1 VTAHQVSLH
10 GLVLRVT
17 SDAPAVLDGIRA
29 RLAHLPLAPDG
40 NADLFV
46 HYDLTRPPHERPA
59 DGRTVYE
66 SHEAEAIY
74 SPAEDALYAF
84 HRDGPTMRCA
94 AALGQA
100 EITGSSL
107 PSDHTWVLTRPLPTL
122 ALMELVRRRGFY
134 PLHAACLARNDSGV
148 LVCGPS
154 GSGKSTLTLALLEQG
169 LDFLGDDLVFL
180 DRSSQELRALGFPD
194 ELGLTE
200 NVRNVL
206 PLVDAAVDL
215 TAPTGWPKARA
226 SLRQLAPAAAV
237 VSSCRAS
244 LLVVLSETA
253 TPRAF
258 EEIDADQALLELL
271 PSILLTEPATCAA
284 HLEALAALTGTAT
297 TIVRSSPRPDL
308 AETTKLV
315 LQALS

>member
-17 SDAPAVLDGIRA
+17 CDVPAVLNGVRA
-29 RLAHLPLAPDG
+29 RLEHLPVVPDEK
-40 NADLFV
+40 ADLLV
-46 HYDLTRPPHERPA
+46 HYDLARPPHDRPA

-66 SHEAEAIY
+66 SQEAEAVY

-84 HRDGPTMRCA
+84 HRAGPTMRCA

-100 EITGSSL
+100 EITGSSS
-107 PSDHTWVLTRPLPTL
+107 PSDDAWVLTRPLPTL
-122 ALMELVRRRGFY
+122 ALMELVRRCGLF

-154 GSGKSTLTLALLEQG
+154 GSGKSTLTLALLERG

-180 DRSSQELRALGFPD
+180 DHSDQELRALGFPD

-206 PLVDAAVDL
+206 PFVDAAVDL

-226 SLRQLAPAAAV
+226 SLQQLAPVAAV
-237 VSSCRAS
+237 VSSCRPS
-244 LLVVLSETA
+244 LLVVLSEAA
-253 TPRAF
+253 TPGAF

-284 HLEALAALTGTAT
+284 HLEALAALTDAAA
-297 TIVRSSPRPDL
+297 TIVRTTPRPDL

-315 LQALS
+315 LRAL